1 MIIKKIDNLILHK
14 FENASFIG
22 GNNIR
27 VVLDSNN
34 KIQNL
39 KPLKRDKNIEEV
51 SNINTEIYLANI
63 FLFTDH
69 WGDKN
74 INHWFIEQFPVLL
87 FLFELIIQFPDIKII
102 LNKNRRE
109 SVKNNIKEVLFLV
122 PGVKEENIYEI
133 EIKNP
138 WFTSIK
144 SDNIFIGDAM
154 RCGPYKIIKYWNLVC
169 SKSDIVNNIK
179 ATNKKEFS
187 KKIYL
192 SRRITDTNSRV
203 LTNIEEVSKVIVEKG
218 YQEVFMENLSIN
230 DKIYLFNNCSD
241 IITELGAGM
250 INFIFCNNNTNLI
263 VLMQESNKEFY
274 TNFFKPI
281 ILQKNMNVKIIYGE
295 TIHNKNHK
303 GHRVNTPWKLSLDE
317 MLLNLVTS

>member
-87 FLFELIIQFPDIKII
+87 FLFELIIQFPDIKI
-102 LNKNRRE
+102 
-109 SVKNNIKEVLFLV
+109 
-122 PGVKEENIYEI
+122 
-133 EIKNP
+133 
-138 WFTSIK
+138 T
-144 SDNIFIGDAM
+144 
-154 RCGPYKIIKYWNLVC
+154 
-169 SKSDIVNNIK
+169 
-179 ATNKKEFS
+179 
-187 KKIYL
+187 YL
-192 SRRITDTNSRV
+192 
-203 LTNIEEVSKVIVEKG
+203 
-218 YQEVFMENLSIN
+218 
-230 DKIYLFNNCSD
+230 
-241 IITELGAGM
+241 
-250 INFIFCNNNTNLI
+250 LI
-263 VLMQESNKEFY
+263 
-274 TNFFKPI
+274 
-281 ILQKNMNVKIIYGE
+281 
-295 TIHNKNHK
+295 
-303 GHRVNTPWKLSLDE
+303 
-317 MLLNLVTS
+317 

>member
-1 MIIKKIDNLILHK
+1 
-14 FENASFIG
+14 
-22 GNNIR
+22 
-27 VVLDSNN
+27 
-34 KIQNL
+34 
-39 KPLKRDKNIEEV
+39 
-51 SNINTEIYLANI
+51 
-63 FLFTDH
+63 
-69 WGDKN
+69 
-74 INHWFIEQFPVLL
+74 
-87 FLFELIIQFPDIKII
+87 DIKII

-317 MLLNLVTS
+317 MLLN